1 MTILEMIAHKLCS
14 GLYRQYEENPRWDD
28 AKDVIE
34 DFDADALARTVVEAI
49 IKPSADMIAALGLFG
64 VDPDNA
70 AYACQALMRA
80 ILNETPETQNRPPA
94 NEGAT
99 GQRR

>member
-70 AYACQALMRA
+70 VHACEALVRA